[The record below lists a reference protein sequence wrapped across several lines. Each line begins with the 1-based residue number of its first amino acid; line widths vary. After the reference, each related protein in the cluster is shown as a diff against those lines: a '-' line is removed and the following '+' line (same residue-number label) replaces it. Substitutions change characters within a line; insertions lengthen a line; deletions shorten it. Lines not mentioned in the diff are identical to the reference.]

1 LYLGLFL
8 IKIIDINRNGEFQMP
23 AENADLQMRQELEAK
38 FIAKAWEDE
47 KFKQDLINDPK
58 GTYAKAMGAPLPA
71 NIEVRVLEETPTTY
85 YLVIPANPEVSE
97 ELSDEAL
104 EAVAGGYVGSGG
116 VDVIRS
122 VAKAIGSV
130 IF

>member
-1 LYLGLFL
+1 
-8 IKIIDINRNGEFQMP
+8 MP
-23 AENADLQMRQELEAK
+23 AENADLKMRQELEAK

-58 GTYAKAMGAPLPA
+58 GTYAKAMGTPLPD
-71 NIEVRVLEETPTTY
+71 NIEVRVMEETPTTY
-85 YLVIPANPEVSE
+85 YLVIPTNPEVSE

-104 EAVAGGYVGSGG
+104 EAVAGGYVSGG
-116 VDVIRS
+116 GGD
-122 VAKAIGSV
+122 IGKKMVKVGGSF

>member
-1 LYLGLFL
+1 MPP
-8 IKIIDINRNGEFQMP
+8 KILDINRNGEFQMP

-122 VAKAIGSV
+122 VAKAVGSFV
-130 IF
+130 F